1 MIFGHR
7 TRTPILFFAFIA
19 FVLCFTGCLTGLV
32 PGENGKILQNLAS
45 EYYGIGQGYAE
56 LKKYDKAIEYYKLA
70 RRNAE
75 FRKPADYQLARMYAL
90 SSKWADAEKAFK
102 DLLRLDPDNT
112 DLSASLAYIS
122 AQSGKLE
129 EAEETYKTLVEK
141 NPQNEQ
147 LLENYIRTLKAN
159 DKADDAAAL
168 LAVFTEL
175 FPDSKSLDSLKE
187 LIDDKATASETGESE
202 RTDATEAEP
211 VVDTTE
217 SEPSPPAEAE
227 L

>member
-7 TRTPILFFAFIA
+7 TRAPILFLAFIA
-19 FVLCFTGCLTGLV
+19 FALCFTGCLTGLV

-70 RRNAE
+70 RRNVE

-122 AQSGKLE
+122 AQSGKLK
-129 EAEETYKTLVEK
+129 EAEKAYKSLVEK

-159 DKADDAAAL
+159 DKADDATAQ

-187 LIDDKATASETGESE
+187 LITTVATATEKSEP
-202 RTDATEAEP
+202 TDATEAEP
-211 VVDTTE
+211 EVDTTE
-217 SEPSPPAEAE
+217 SEPSPPVEAE

>member
-1 MIFGHR
+1 M
-7 TRTPILFFAFIA
+7 TTKPFFALVA
-19 FVLCFTGCLTGLV
+19 FAVLCLVGCATSLV

-90 SSKWADAEKAFK
+90 SSKWAEAEKAFK

-122 AQSGKLE
+122 AQAGKLE
-129 EAEETYKTLVEK
+129 EAEKAYKTLVEK
-141 NPQNEQ
+141 NPQNDQ

-159 DKADDAAAL
+159 DKTDEAAAQL
-168 LAVFTEL
+168 TVFTEL

-187 LIDDKATASETGESE
+187 LIEGKAKEPTETEPKEDANDEASTA
-202 RTDATEAEP
+202 EAEP
-211 VVDTTE
+211 EADITDK
-217 SEPSPPAEAE
+217 SEI
-227 L
+227 